1 MWYFTVP
8 SPPPTAYG
16 DVFTVPSL
24 SKVHD
29 SGLKGKESVSE
40 ALRRRVYAGNY
51 QWNWK
56 LFLSWI
62 KLCQKSLQCKEWNF
76 HHYESSAKIRSFYIK
91 VTDDSNNNIWFKGA
105 KWYEADDG
113 TFLRILIWIILS
125 IQQRRQRSVGWSL
138 IINHWMW
145 KYVITATRPGLHFA
159 NVWLHTVL
167 MYNLLITY
175 IFIDTN

>member
-1 MWYFTVP
+1 MFLLCPLSRKFTTPVW
-8 SPPPTAYG
+8 
-16 DVFTVPSL
+16 
-24 SKVHD
+24 KVRKVCLRLW
-29 SGLKGKESVSE
+29 GGVCTQETINETESCSFLELNCVRNHCS
-40 ALRRRVYAGNY
+40 AGI
-51 QWNWK
+51 WW
-56 LFLSWI
+56 
-62 KLCQKSLQCKEWNF
+62 WNF
-76 HHYESSAKIRSFYIK
+76 HYYERAQIYSDRWMI
-91 VTDDSNNNIWFKGA
+91 DDSNNNIWFKGA

-125 IQQRRQRSVGWSL
+125 IQQQRQRSVGWSL